1 MQNIIIFNNLLIFN
15 VICEVGAKMN
25 NLKSSFQKLGVN
37 IPTVLLPQKGTDMSK
52 WSVVACDQYTSEPEY
67 WAEVEKNVGDN
78 PSTLKMTFPEVYL
91 ENENSED
98 RIAQI
103 NSTMEKYINE
113 NILEAQD
120 PCFIYVD
127 RKTSHTPSR
136 KGLIMAVDLEKY
148 DYAVGSQTLIRAT
161 EGTVIE
167 RLPPRIKI
175 RENAPLELPHVMLL
189 IDDPEKSVIEP
200 LAEKAETLEKVYD
213 FDLMMKGG
221 HIKGYKVDNK
231 EIIGNILSSLE
242 KLANPDTFAKKY
254 SVGDYKGVL
263 LFAVGDGNHSL
274 ASAKGHWE
282 IIKCGCPTQ
291 EIENHPARYALVE
304 VVNVHDSGLTFE
316 PIHRVVFNVNH
327 DDLLKS
333 MVSFLGDE
341 NCSYRKIN
349 SMESIFYE
357 LQSLRSNKHSHAMG
371 FCTCEGFGVLEVA
384 NPSRNLE
391 VGTLQAFLDD
401 YIKNNKDIKID
412 YIHGEDVVLKLGT
425 QKGNIGFFLPKMSKH
440 DLFKTVILDGALP
453 RKTFSMGEADEKRF
467 YLECRK
473 IVK

>member
-1 MQNIIIFNNLLIFN
+1 
-15 VICEVGAKMN
+15 MN
-25 NLKSSFQKLGVN
+25 NLKSSFEKLGVN
-37 IPTVLLPQKGTDMSK
+37 LPTVLLPQKGTDMSK

-78 PSTLKMTFPEVYL
+78 PSTLKLTFPEVYL
-91 ENENSED
+91 ENGKSEE

-103 NSTMEKYINE
+103 NSNMGKYLKE
-113 NILEAQD
+113 NVLEANG

-136 KGLIMAVDLEKY
+136 KGLIMAVDLDKY

-200 LAEKAETLEKVYD
+200 LSAKAESLESVYD

-221 HIKGYKVDNK
+221 HIKGYKVEDQETIN
-231 EIIGNILSSLE
+231 NILSSLE
-242 KLANPDTFAKKY
+242 KLADPNNFGKKY
-254 SVGDYKGVL
+254 SVGADKGVL

-282 IIKCGCPTQ
+282 IIKCGCSTQ
-291 EIENHPARYALVE
+291 ELENHPARYALVE

-316 PIHRVVFNVNH
+316 PIHRVLFNINI
-327 DDLLKS
+327 DELLDS
-333 MVSFLGDE
+333 MVSFLGNE

-349 SMESIFYE
+349 SLESIFNE
-357 LQSLRSNKHSHAMG
+357 LQILRSNKHSHAIG
-371 FCTCEGFGVLEVA
+371 FCTCEGFGVIEVT

-391 VGTLQAFLDD
+391 VGTLQAFLDE
-401 YIKNNKDIKID
+401 YIKNNGDTKID

-440 DLFKTVILDGALP
+440 DLFKTVILDGVLP

-473 IVK
+473 IVR

>member
-1 MQNIIIFNNLLIFN
+1 
-15 VICEVGAKMN
+15 MN
-25 NLKSSFQKLGVN
+25 KEKSSFEKLGVN
-37 IPTVLLPQKGTDMSK
+37 LPAIMLPREGTDMSR

-67 WAEVEKNVGDN
+67 WKAVEKNVGDS
-78 PSTLKMTFPEVYL
+78 PSTLKLTFPEVYL
-91 ENENSED
+91 ESGNSEE
-98 RIAQI
+98 RIEQI
-103 NSTMEKYINE
+103 NSTMEEYLKE
-113 NILEAQD
+113 GILKTHG

-148 DYAVGSQTLIRAT
+148 DYAPGSQTLIRAT

-200 LAEKAETLEKVYD
+200 LAAKAENLEKVYD
-213 FDLMMKGG
+213 FELMMKGG
-221 HIKGYKVDNK
+221 HIKGYKVED
-231 EIIGNILSSLE
+231 EETVGNILSALE
-242 KLANPDTFAKKY
+242 KLADPQNFSNKY
-254 SVGDYKGVL
+254 SVGKDKGVL

-282 IIKCGCPTQ
+282 IVKKDVCA
-291 EIENHPARYALVE
+291 EDMENHPARYALVE

-316 PIHRVVFNVNH
+316 PIHRVVFNVDADH
-327 DDLLKS
+327 LLNS
-333 MVSFLGDE
+333 MNEFLGSQ

-349 SMESIFYE
+349 CMESIVNE
-357 LQSLRSNKHSHAMG
+357 LQTLRAKKGTHAMG
-371 FCTCEGFGVLEVA
+371 FCTKEGYGVIEVL
-384 NPSRNLE
+384 NPSHNLE
-391 VGTLQAFLDD
+391 VGTLQSFLDH
-401 YIKNNKDIKID
+401 YLKNNPDVKVD

-425 QKGNIGFFLPKMSKH
+425 QKGNIGFFLPKMSKQ
-440 DLFKTVILDGALP
+440 DLFKTVILDGVLP

>member
-1 MQNIIIFNNLLIFN
+1 
-15 VICEVGAKMN
+15 MN
-25 NLKSSFQKLGVN
+25 KLKSSFEKLGVN

-91 ENENSED
+91 ENGNSEG

-103 NSTMEKYINE
+103 NSTMEKYIKE
-113 NILEAQD
+113 NILEAHG

-127 RKTSHTPSR
+127 RKTSHTASR

-175 RENAPLELPHVMLL
+175 RENASLELPHVMLL

-200 LAEKAETLEKVYD
+200 LAAKAEALGNVYD

-221 HIKGYKVDNK
+221 HIKGYKVDDE
-231 EIIGNILSSLE
+231 EIIGSILASIE
-242 KLANPDTFAKKY
+242 KLAAPENFAKKY
-254 SVGDYKGVL
+254 SVGDDKGVL

-282 IIKCGCPTQ
+282 IIKCGCSTQ

-316 PIHRVVFNVNH
+316 PIHRVVFNV
-327 DDLLKS
+327 DTDELLNS

-357 LQSLRSNKHSHAMG
+357 LQTLRSNKNNHAMG
-371 FCTCEGFGVLEVA
+371 FCTCEGFGVLEVN

-401 YIKNNKDIKID
+401 YLKNNTDIKID

-425 QKGNIGFFLPKMSKH
+425 QKGNIGFLLPKMSKH

>member
-1 MQNIIIFNNLLIFN
+1 
-15 VICEVGAKMN
+15 MN
-25 NLKSSFQKLGVN
+25 NLKLSFEKLGVDL
-37 IPTVLLPQKGTDMSK
+37 PTVLLPQKGTDMSK

-67 WAEVEKNVGDN
+67 WTQVEKNIGDN
-78 PSTLKMTFPEVYL
+78 PSTLNLTFPEVYL
-91 ENENSED
+91 EKGNSDE
-98 RIAQI
+98 RIQQI
-103 NSTMEKYINE
+103 NSAMEKYIKE
-113 NILEAQD
+113 NVLEAHGS
-120 PCFIYVD
+120 CLIYVD
-127 RKTSHTPSR
+127 RKTSHTASR
-136 KGLIMAVDLEKY
+136 KGLILAVDLEKY

-175 RENAPLELPHVMLL
+175 RENASLELPHVMLL

-200 LAEKAETLEKVYD
+200 LAAKTDSLSKVYD

-221 HIKGYKVDNK
+221 HIRGYKVDD
-231 EIIGNILSSLE
+231 EQTVSNILAALE
-242 KLANPDTFAKKY
+242 KLANPEHFAKKY
-254 SVGDYKGVL
+254 SVGDDKGVL

-282 IIKCGCPTQ
+282 IIKCGLCTQ

-316 PIHRVVFNVNH
+316 PIHRVVFNVNA
-327 DDLLKS
+327 DDLLNS
-333 MVSFLGDE
+333 MVSFLGNE
-341 NCSYRKIN
+341 NCTYRKIK
-349 SMESIFYE
+349 SMQCIFNE
-357 LQSLRSNKHSHAMG
+357 LQTLRSNKHSHAMG
-371 FCTCEGFGVLEVA
+371 FCTHEGFGVIEVT

-391 VGTLQAFLDD
+391 VGTLQSFLDD

-440 DLFKTVILDGALP
+440 DLFKTVILDGVLP

-473 IVK
+473 IV